1 MGPRRRLDSRALRD
15 DAAAGF
21 VLGVASIPNGLATG
35 LLAGVNPVAGL
46 YAYLVGTTT
55 GAVATSSTFMA
66 VQATGSMAVVV
77 ADVAVVRDAADPARA
92 LTTLTVLAGLV
103 MLAAG
108 LLRLGLLLRFVSR
121 AVLVGFITA
130 VGVTIVLSQLTDLT
144 GAPGQ
149 GGHRLQRAFVTL
161 AHPGLMDLRSLAVG
175 AATIVLALLLGR
187 TRVGAL
193 GMVVAVAATTAAAAA
208 LSWNDVAT
216 LADLGD
222 VPASLPLPQLP
233 DLQLVTHLLL
243 PAVSLAFVGLIQ
255 GAAISWSFPNPDGR
269 YPNPSRDFVGQGA
282 ANLASGLL
290 QGMPVGGSLSGT
302 VLNKAAGARSRMSLV
317 FAGIVMA
324 LSIVMLGPLIG
335 HTAMPALAGL
345 LVIVG
350 CRTVRPDEVRAVWR
364 TGPGQKAILAG
375 TFALTI
381 VVPLQYAVLVGV
393 ALSIVLH
400 TARQSFQVAVKRWM
414 VLPDGDIMEAA
425 PPATL
430 PPDDVVVLQP
440 YGSLFFAA
448 VPMLEAALPEP
459 AQSSRNSV
467 VILRLGGQTDLGAT
481 LLEALRRYALALQA
495 VDSKLVLVH
504 AGEKARRQLDATGLT
519 SVVGAD
525 NIYAHEE
532 RIGAAVRRAYGDSV
546 AWVAA
551 RRDDEGHA
559 G

>member
-1 MGPRRRLDSRALRD
+1 M
-15 DAAAGF
+15 
-21 VLGVASIPNGLATG
+21 
-35 LLAGVNPVAGL
+35 
-46 YAYLVGTTT
+46 
-55 GAVATSSTFMA
+55 
-66 VQATGSMAVVV
+66 
-77 ADVAVVRDAADPARA
+77 
-92 LTTLTVLAGLV
+92 
-103 MLAAG
+103 
-108 LLRLGLLLRFVSR
+108 
-121 AVLVGFITA
+121 
-130 VGVTIVLSQLTDLT
+130 
-144 GAPGQ
+144 
-149 GGHRLQRAFVTL
+149 
-161 AHPGLMDLRSLAVG
+161 
-175 AATIVLALLLGR
+175 
-187 TRVGAL
+187 
-193 GMVVAVAATTAAAAA
+193 
-208 LSWNDVAT
+208 
-216 LADLGD
+216 
-222 VPASLPLPQLP
+222 
-233 DLQLVTHLLL
+233 
-243 PAVSLAFVGLIQ
+243 
-255 GAAISWSFPNPDGR
+255 
-269 YPNPSRDFVGQGA
+269 
-282 ANLASGLL
+282 
-290 QGMPVGGSLSGT
+290 
-302 VLNKAAGARSRMSLV
+302 
-317 FAGIVMA
+317 
-324 LSIVMLGPLIG
+324 
-335 HTAMPALAGL
+335 
-345 LVIVG
+345 
-350 CRTVRPDEVRAVWR
+350 
-364 TGPGQKAILAG
+364 
-375 TFALTI
+375 